1 LHQPEYSICITNYN
15 TVRTL
20 VDSMGS
26 LLRQLNDT
34 FEVIVSDNMSTDGS
48 QNILKKYERNRQ
60 IRLISR
66 KSSRGIGRQIALQN
80 ARGRYIISGLDM
92 DDTFRPV
99 LKELIRFYHERAEGN
114 VLSGAGE
121 ATLLA
126 PRDTLLRL
134 GGWNNLQFRE
144 NWELCRRA
152 AMQDLYRWTIF
163 PVVRTRNEHHERQ
176 HRLNSL
182 VYRYIRYRENIR
194 VGHKIFDQ
202 HERVGISQKIVYYT
216 AKLSSF
222 FSERYTTSFRFSSID
237 KKYFIDSREYW
248 PKILDHS
255 QGEYLYR
262 MLLKG

>member
-1 LHQPEYSICITNYN
+1 MN
-15 TVRTL
+15 
-20 VDSMGS
+20 S
-26 LLRQLNDT
+26 LLTQLDKE
-34 FEVIVSDNMSTDGS
+34 FEVVVCDNMSTDGS
-48 QNILKKYERNRQ
+48 QKMLKEYEKRGQ
-60 IRLISR
+60 IRLVSK
-66 KSSRGIGRQIALQN
+66 KSSRGIGRQVALLN
-80 ARGRYIISGLDM
+80 ARGEYIISGLDM

-99 LKELIRFYHERAEGN
+99 IKDLIRFYHDRAEGN

-121 ATLLA
+121 ATLIA
-126 PRDTLLRL
+126 PRDIVLRL

-163 PVVRTRNEHHERQ
+163 PVVHTRNEHHERQ

-202 HERVGISQKIVYYT
+202 HERVGISQKIVYYI

-222 FSERYTTSFRFSSID
+222 FSERYTTSFKFSSID
-237 KKYFIDSREYW
+237 KKYFIDSRQYW
-248 PKILDHS
+248 PKILDDSHS
-255 QGEYLYR
+255 EFLYR